1 MSKVSADTLKS
12 LDSTQDL
19 TIGTTGQTVTLPGN
33 ELRVNTF
40 KDKGWNTLWTSDG
53 SGNLSSVN
61 SALKG
66 NMTLLNTTT
75 ASGVANVTFG
85 SSLITSTYDLYIFRF
100 TNINPETDNTQFW
113 FQGTIDGGSNY
124 NVTMTTT
131 AWMAYHN
138 ESGAGTEG
146 LQYLAGSDQG
156 QGTAFQKLSGDI
168 GNGADESTS
177 GELHLFTPSST
188 TYVKQFYNRTQELGA
203 GNQAGDL
210 HYAGYFNTTSAINGI
225 QFKMS
230 TGNLDGI
237 FKLYGLS

>member
-12 LDSTQDL
+12 LASTQDL

-40 KDKGWNTLWTSDG
+40 KDKGGNTLWTSDG
-53 SGNLSSVN
+53 AGTLSSVN
-61 SALKG
+61 SGLKG
-66 NMTLLNTTT
+66 ALTLLSTQTVSAAAT
-75 ASGVANVTFG
+75 VSFG
-85 SSLITSTYDLYIFRF
+85 SSLLTSAYDLYLFKF
-100 TNINPETDNTQFW
+100 INVNPVTDNTQFW

-146 LQYLAGSDQG
+146 LQYLAGSDQA

-177 GELHLFTPSST
+177 GELYLFAPSST
-188 TYVKQFYNRTQELGA
+188 TYAKHFYNRTQEHGA

-210 HYAGYFNTTSAINGI
+210 HYAGYFNTTSPINGI

-230 TGNLDGI
+230 VGNINGI
-237 FKLYGLS
+237 FKLYGL